1 MHKKLEAVIHKIL
14 SVLELLIAVL
24 TLIVLVGTLAIEV
37 YHMFT
42 VAEYYTSLDDFL
54 HAVLTIVVGLEF
66 VRMLIDMTPGNTI
79 DVLVV
84 AIARQVILYHD
95 NALSN
100 LAAVACIAGL
110 FAVRRFLI
118 PKKQAEAE
126 LTEIN

>member
-24 TLIVLVGTLAIEV
+24 TLIALVGTLVIEV
-37 YHMFT
+37 YHMFA
-42 VAEYYTSLDDFL
+42 VADYYTSLDDFL

-118 PKKQAEAE
+118 PKKMADAE

>member
-1 MHKKLEAVIHKIL
+1 MHKKLEPVFHKIL
-14 SVLELLIAVL
+14 HVLELLIAVL
-24 TLIVLVGTLAIEV
+24 TLIVLVGTLAVEV
-37 YHMFT
+37 YQMVT
-42 VAEYYTSLDDFL
+42 VAGYFSSTNDFL
-54 HAVLTIVVGLEF
+54 HAILTIVVGIEF

-84 AIARQVILYHD
+84 ALARQVILYHD

-118 PKKQAEAE
+118 PKKAEQAA
-126 LTEIN
+126 LTEVK